1 MRVVCISDT
10 HQRHGLHIPEGD
22 VLIHAGDVTDRGD
35 LKELTRFRDWFSKLK
50 FEHKIIVAGN
60 HDSCLVDIVGELK
73 LIHFIYLKDTMVEIN
88 GIKFYGTPYQKYFCN
103 MAFNKTDA
111 ELKTIYSRIPED
123 IDILITHNP
132 PLGILDTV
140 YDGEKVGCP
149 VLLETV
155 NRVKPKFHVFGH
167 IHEAHGY
174 LETPET
180 TFINASHLGNGN
192 SAISFEIKEK

>member
-73 LIHFIYLKDTMVEIN
+73 LVHFIYLKDTMVEIN
-88 GIKFYGTPYQKYFCN
+88 GMQAFC
-103 MAFNKTDA
+103 
-111 ELKTIYSRIPED
+111 
-123 IDILITHNP
+123 
-132 PLGILDTV
+132 
-140 YDGEKVGCP
+140 
-149 VLLETV
+149 
-155 NRVKPKFHVFGH
+155 
-167 IHEAHGY
+167 
-174 LETPET
+174 
-180 TFINASHLGNGN
+180 
-192 SAISFEIKEK
+192 FEYEH